1 MRRMVREVRLAPA
14 DLVYP
19 IFVTRDQAGPIEGMP
34 GVSRLT
40 VEGAVK
46 TGARGCSSRIK
57 WCPSFWHPTIQR

>member
-46 TGARGCSSRIK
+46 TAREAAVAGLM
-57 WCPSFWHPTIQR
+57 CPSFWHPTIQR